1 MKKLLLILVTTLL
14 IIPLFGCHG
23 RNNSTGFIA
32 PETFDDSKTYEIVFW
47 AKNDTNKRQ
56 VEVYEKAKEDFEK
69 IYPNIKV
76 TIKFYTD
83 YKRIYDDVITNIQTE
98 TTPNVCISYPDHIAT
113 YLTGSN
119 VVVPLD
125 DLIVNPSYGL
135 GGKDVKFDVP
145 SKDEVV
151 SKYLEEGKLQG
162 HYYALPFMRSTEA
175 LYINET
181 YVNKLGYQIPNIIT
195 WDWIWEV
202 SNAALEKNDDGTYK
216 VNNQKVLLPFIYK
229 STDNM
234 MIQMLKQLNAD
245 YSNENGDILLF
256 NDEAKKIMYKVNE
269 ETELGAFQT
278 FKNVSYP
285 GNYFNAGQ
293 CIFAVDS
300 TAGATWLGADAPLSD
315 IAEESKKD
323 FKTVV
328 RPIPQYDENN
338 IKMISQGPS
347 ICIFNKKDPNEV
359 IASWLF
365 VEYLLT
371 NDIQINYSKTEGYV
385 PVTTKAQSS
394 KEYQDYLSKGG
405 TDNDEHYQVKI
416 DAVNLLLNNIDN
428 TFTTPV
434 FNGSANVR
442 EAAGQLIESAVK
454 RAVAGN
460 TFDEDFINQVFDN
473 CVSLYHLDQTSSSI
487 TSTTEDLGELPMLS
501 KCLLGSLIIIW
512 IGIGIYY
519 IRDKKKKKA

>member
-1 MKKLLLILVTTLL
+1 MKKILLILVTVL
-14 IIPLFGCHG
+14 IALPLFGCHG
-23 RNNSTGFIA
+23 SNNSTSFAA
-32 PETFDDSKTYEIVFW
+32 PETFDDSKTYNIVFW
-47 AKNDTNKRQ
+47 AKNDTNKNQ

-69 IYPNIKV
+69 LYPNIKV

-98 TTPNVCISYPDHIAT
+98 TTPNICITYPDHIAT
-113 YLTGSN
+113 YLTGN
-119 VVVPLD
+119 NIVVPLD
-125 DLIVNPSYGL
+125 DLLTNTNYGL
-135 GGKDVKFDVP
+135 GSKNIKFNSP
-145 SKDEVV
+145 TKDEIVPT
-151 SKYLEEGKLQG
+151 YLEEGKLQG

-181 YVNKLGYQIPNIIT
+181 YVNKLGYEVPDVVT

-202 SNAALEKNDDGTYK
+202 SNKALEKNSDGTYK
-216 VNNQKVLLPFIYK
+216 VNDQKVLLPFIYK

-234 MIQMLKQLNAD
+234 MIQMLKQLNAE

-269 ETELGAFQT
+269 ETALGAFQT

-300 TAGATWLGADAPLSD
+300 TAGSTWLGSDAPLSD
-315 IAEESKKD
+315 IAEENKKD

-328 RPIPQYDENN
+328 RPIPQYDTNN

-347 ICIFNKKDPNEV
+347 ICIFNKKDSNEV

-365 VEYLLT
+365 VQYLLT

-385 PVTTKAQSS
+385 PVTLKAQNSD
-394 KEYQDYLSKGG
+394 EYKDYLSKGG
-405 TDNDEHYQVKI
+405 SDNNDHYKVKI

-428 TFTTPV
+428 TFVTPV

-442 EAAGQLIESAVK
+442 EAAGQMIESAVK
-454 RAVAGN
+454 RAIAGN
-460 TFDEDFINQVFDN
+460 TFDDAFIEQVFDN
-473 CVSLYHLDQTSSSI
+473 CISLYHLDQTSS
-487 TSTTEDLGELPMLS
+487 TSTTINTELGELPMLS
-501 KCLLGSLIIIW
+501 KCLIGGLIIIW
-512 IGIGIYY
+512 IGIAIYY
-519 IRDKKKKKA
+519 IKDKKKKKA